1 VVKIY
6 LGIGSNID
14 PEKNIKAG
22 LKSLEKLFSQLIIS
36 PIYLAP
42 SFGFDGDDFYNLV
55 VCAETEL
62 PLAEVVDVLR
72 QVEFNHGRPE
82 HAVKFSSRS
91 LDIDLLMF
99 GDYVG
104 KINCQKSEYKIP
116 RSDIDKYDFVLRP
129 LQDIAGDNIHP
140 VAGKTFAQLWK
151 EMSLDIKN
159 KAHTNSK
166 SAADGDTGKKIKGE
180 LKRVEL

>member
-1 VVKIY
+1 MVKIY
-6 LGIGSNID
+6 LGIGSNIE

-22 LKSLEKLFSQLIIS
+22 LKSLENLFPQLIIS

-62 PLAEVVDVLR
+62 PIAEVVNILR
-72 QVEFNHGRPE
+72 QVEFDHGRPE
-82 HAVKFSSRS
+82 HAVKFASRS

-99 GDYVG
+99 GDFVG
-104 KINCQKSEYKIP
+104 KIDCQKNEYKIP

-129 LQDIAGDNIHP
+129 LQDIAGDNVHP
-140 VAGKTFAQLWK
+140 VTGKTFAQLWQ
-151 EMSLDIKN
+151 EMRLDSNNSASDECMRENIKS
-159 KAHTNSK
+159 T
-166 SAADGDTGKKIKGE
+166 
-180 LKRVEL
+180 LKLVEI